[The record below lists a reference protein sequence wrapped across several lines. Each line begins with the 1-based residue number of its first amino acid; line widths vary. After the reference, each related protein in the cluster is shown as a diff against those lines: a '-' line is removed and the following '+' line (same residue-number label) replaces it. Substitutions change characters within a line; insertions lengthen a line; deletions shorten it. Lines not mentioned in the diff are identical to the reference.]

1 MPSFDRAIP
10 PGAEGKI
17 TLQVKTDGFQ
27 GPIDKSAVV
36 TSNDP
41 VNRQITLRLK
51 AMVQVPIVLTPKY
64 VYLSGNAEQTVTRVV
79 EITATLDKPLEIT
92 PGEFNLE
99 EKVSFKIEEIEKGR
113 KYNVRF
119 ESIPGPSQAYQGFLK
134 IKTNYAEKPEMT
146 IWIRGRLSVNPKG

>member
-10 PGAEGKI
+10 PGGEGKI
-17 TLQVKTDGFQ
+17 TLQLKTDGFQ

-41 VNRQITLRLK
+41 VNRQITLRVRADVKVAIL
-51 AMVQVPIVLTPKY
+51 LTPKY
-64 VYLSGNAEQTVTRVV
+64 VYLSGDAEQTVARVV
-79 EITATLDKPLEIT
+79 EIKAELDKPLEIT

-99 EKVSFKIEEIEKGR
+99 QKVNFKVEEIEKGR
-113 KYNVRF
+113 KYQVRF
-119 ESIPGPSQAYQGFLK
+119 ESIPGSPQTYQGFLK

-146 IWIRGRLSVNPKG
+146 IWIRGRLGGNRKG